1 MKIDGVVL
9 EALPNVQFIV
19 ELEDKQNIR
28 CYLSGRMNLN
38 HIKVMI
44 GDRVSIE
51 VSPSMEIK
59 NQVGRIVLRK

>member
-9 EALPNVQFIV
+9 ESLPNVQFVV
-19 ELEDKQNIR
+19 ELEDGKHIR

-51 VSPSMEIK
+51 VSPNMEIK